1 MNITQ
6 TAQIRNATQS
16 SSTFIKISG
25 PIPEIKKSG
34 LINAWENIFACYKEY
49 EQNEAMANK
58 LGNSA
63 GSRKLCIFAS
73 FKMTHN
79 CYISMNI
86 SFYSKTENSIINC
99 VPSLLKAYCAERLSS
114 KNKIKDT

>member
-1 MNITQ
+1 MNIIQ

-16 SSTFIKISG
+16 SNTFIKTSG

-79 CYISMNI
+79 CYINMNI

-99 VPSLLKAYCAERLSS
+99 VPSLLKAHCAERLSS